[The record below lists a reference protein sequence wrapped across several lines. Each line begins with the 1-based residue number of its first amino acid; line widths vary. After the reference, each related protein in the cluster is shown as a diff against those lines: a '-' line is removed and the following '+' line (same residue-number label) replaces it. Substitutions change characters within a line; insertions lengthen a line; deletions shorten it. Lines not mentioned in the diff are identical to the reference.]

1 MEEFYV
7 GKKGAVYLRQENGSL
22 ARFGLRVAPH
32 GTLEVFDHLR
42 RTWHRLPAHIPD
54 RSGGVVTLSVTR
66 EDK

>member
-1 MEEFYV
+1 
-7 GKKGAVYLRQENGSL
+7 VYLRQENGSL
-22 ARFGLRVAPH
+22 ARFGLRVAPD
-32 GTLEVFDHLR
+32 GILEVFDHLR